1 MQVNGGTL
9 TTTVPSLSIGGEY
22 FQSSGA
28 LNLGNAGT
36 LAMGSS
42 KNFTMTGGTLNL
54 ALGSSFSQITG
65 GGTGVFSISGGTV
78 AFDTTGAGFSYGS
91 TYQVASGFAS
101 YSVAGVSYSG
111 YDTVNYTASLS
122 STGLVSFSAV
132 PEPATYAAILGAAA
146 LGLALRRKRARG

>member
-1 MQVNGGTL
+1 M
-9 TTTVPSLSIGGEY
+9 
-22 FQSSGA
+22 A
-28 LNLGNAGT
+28 
-36 LAMGSS
+36 SS

-101 YSVAGVSYSG
+101 YAVSGVSYSG
-111 YDTVNYTASLS
+111 YDSVNYTNYQV
-122 STGLVSFSAV
+122 GLDFRAV
-132 PEPATYAAILGAAA
+132 GRALCPPGFRVVAGVKPAPQPLTA
-146 LGLALRRKRARG
+146 